1 MVIRPLLSPYF
12 LGGGGGIGGGTLR
25 FPWWCSFLTPR
36 IWFLRVSPGMGPNHG
51 RKFTRLIESFP
62 TSMDSRALDNLS
74 RTFFG
79 AWGLQQLF
87 LSTFCI
93 GAHHLY
99 TILTHHVFVFRKKI
113 TGPWRASWIWSKHFL
128 WIFAQIRTLKKWQLK
143 CDLQM
148 FFVIEELAHPFFS
161 LAGQWK
167 RSGVFF
173 PKRKFSCWGCTRW
186 KKCPEMIRCFFLTN
200 ISHAIWRNAFSNSTP
215 LLFEQCSG
223 GRLKKKNWGIL
234 RPKDWERVYI
244 LLFLLVGLKPTRSSS
259 WLLQRCE
266 MMRWFIHEAENE
278 LNTTRLLQA
287 MIHCSKG
294 SMLRSS
300 ICQQT
305 NINKSMRLCKKKR
318 YSVQYVLGS
327 ISPPPMI
334 PVTTLMTP
342 HFKGKAAIPN
352 LNLLPL
358 ASFLASWAWGLGP
371 KYVRHGKLGCAN
383 MWESPMISGNHKAI

>member
-1 MVIRPLLSPYF
+1 MF
-12 LGGGGGIGGGTLR
+12 
-25 FPWWCSFLTPR
+25 
-36 IWFLRVSPGMGPNHG
+36 
-51 RKFTRLIESFP
+51 
-62 TSMDSRALDNLS
+62 
-74 RTFFG
+74 
-79 AWGLQQLF
+79 LF
-87 LSTFCI
+87 LE
-93 GAHHLY
+93 
-99 TILTHHVFVFRKKI
+99 KKSQV
-113 TGPWRASWIWSKHFL
+113 P
-128 WIFAQIRTLKKWQLK
+128 
-143 CDLQM
+143 
-148 FFVIEELAHPFFS
+148 EELVGFGQSIFFESLPRFAPSKNDNWSVTYRCFLSLKNLRIRSSPLQGNENAQAFFSQRENS
-161 LAGQWK
+161 LAGVVPGERNVQKW
-167 RSGVFF
+167 SDV
-173 PKRKFSCWGCTRW
+173 
-186 KKCPEMIRCFFLTN
+186 FFLTN

-305 NINKSMRLCKKKR
+305 NINKSMRLCEKKKGTVFNMFWDL
-318 YSVQYVLGS
+318 YPLHPWFQ
-327 ISPPPMI
+327 SPPWWHHI
-334 PVTTLMTP
+334 L
-342 HFKGKAAIPN
+342 KGKAAIPN

-371 KYVRHGKLGCAN
+371 KYVRHG
-383 MWESPMISGNHKAI
+383 